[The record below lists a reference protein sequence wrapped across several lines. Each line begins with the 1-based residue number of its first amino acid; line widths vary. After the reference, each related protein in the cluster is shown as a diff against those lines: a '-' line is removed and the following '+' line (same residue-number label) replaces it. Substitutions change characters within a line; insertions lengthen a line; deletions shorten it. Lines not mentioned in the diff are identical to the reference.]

1 MAFSRLQLHEVNV
14 TAVRGSV
21 NVCVCVCC
29 RAQSCS
35 KCPSVEFTI
44 HLSPLTHV
52 QPSSS
57 PHSHTHMQ
65 KSTSEPPTLAAYLRS
80 SPSLFLVAA
89 PFRRHLHKNIP
100 PFLELSP

>member
-57 PHSHTHMQ
+57 PHSHTYAEIHLR
-65 KSTSEPPTLAAYLRS
+65 TSNARCIPAQLAESFSGCS
-80 SPSLFLVAA
+80 SVQA
-89 PFRRHLHKNIP
+89 PFA
-100 PFLELSP
+100 